1 MIRSASSSSAS
12 RKGHQPMFNLRL
24 FELIEP
30 LEASRSAKARLL
42 KWDGARYIATGE
54 EITVHDFAGS
64 HGTAQDRG
72 YAFLSDQSKKWEVLA
87 GLFTQEYESIL

>member
-1 MIRSASSSSAS
+1 MIRSVSSSFSP
-12 RKGHQPMFNLRL
+12 RKRHEPMFHLRL

-30 LEASRSAKARLL
+30 LEAGRSAKARLL
-42 KWDGARYIATGE
+42 KWDGTRYAPTGE

-64 HGTAQDRG
+64 HGTAHDRG
-72 YAFLSDQSKKWEVLA
+72 YAFQSDQSKRWEVLA